1 MAIQIISRSIRVF
14 RPTQRSGI
22 YRGERLLELL
32 MGRAFLAFPVA
43 GDGGVSATLTATATP
58 TMCST
63 MQPHVRPRSGIS
75 TITFT
80 SAARTAQLF
89 LLAGSSWEQLILIAT
104 ADLIICL

>member
-43 GDGGVSATLTATATP
+43 GDGGVPATLTATAP
-58 TMCST
+58 LTMCST
-63 MQPHVRPRSGIS
+63 MKPHVRPRSGILA
-75 TITFT
+75 ITFS

-89 LLAGSSWEQLILIAT
+89 LLAGASSILVIRGAT
-104 ADLIICL
+104 SCCE